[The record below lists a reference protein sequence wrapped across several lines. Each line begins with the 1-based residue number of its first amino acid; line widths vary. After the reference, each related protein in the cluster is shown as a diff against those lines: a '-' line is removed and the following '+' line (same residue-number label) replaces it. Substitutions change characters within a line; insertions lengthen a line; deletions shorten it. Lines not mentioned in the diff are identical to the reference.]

1 MQPHIDARKQ
11 TINNV
16 RFTTLNLP
24 PVSIAPRP
32 PAARG
37 RGTRFFQVLGAL
49 VWLLIAIV
57 AIGRC
62 SAADAS
68 DCLTFPDGRQE
79 GTTCPVAARVPAGC
93 ESVGVYGRG
102 GAFINCSGW
111 PKGPGPGVI
120 EVQAPEPPSGWIFPQ
135 GNGWIVP
142 PQSPDTLRCK
152 RLGAE
157 FVCTDRRQETTC
169 RLVGLE
175 WVCDRRSRF

>member
-24 PVSIAPRP
+24 PLSIVPRP
-32 PAARG
+32 IRKAG
-37 RGTRFFQVLGAL
+37 LGTRFFQVLGAL

-62 SAADAS
+62 SANAQSA
-68 DCLTFPDGRQE
+68 P
-79 GTTCPVAARVPAGC
+79 
-93 ESVGVYGRG
+93 
-102 GAFINCSGW
+102 
-111 PKGPGPGVI
+111 
-120 EVQAPEPPSGWIFPQ
+120 PEPPSGWIFPQ

-142 PQSPDTLRCK
+142 PQSPDTLRCR
-152 RLGAE
+152 RLGVE

>member
-24 PVSIAPRP
+24 PLSIVPRP
-32 PAARG
+32 PAVRG
-37 RGTRFFQVLGAL
+37 LGTRFFQVLGAL

-62 SAADAS
+62 SAA
-68 DCLTFPDGRQE
+68 TQ
-79 GTTCPVAARVPAGC
+79 VPSGC
-93 ESVGVYGRG
+93 MSVTKYDSSGLWFFCGPPPHFESK
-102 GAFINCSGW
+102 S
-111 PKGPGPGVI
+111 GPGII
-120 EVQAPEPPSGWIFPQ
+120 ETQASPPAVEWQMPSGWIFPQ

-142 PQSPDTLRCK
+142 PPDTLRCR